1 MRLSSGLKLLRDF
14 LGFLLVST
22 GGMLGAFG
30 ILLLIA
36 RVVLGHSDP
45 ATPVEWSAL
54 FAISGVA
61 GTLMIG
67 SGVLLVNK
75 SRHDRRPNHP
85 HPLFRPGPNRPQH

>member
-1 MRLSSGLKLLRDF
+1 MKLSTGLKLLRDF

-30 ILLLIA
+30 ILLLTA

-45 ATPVEWSAL
+45 VTPVEWSAL

-61 GTLMIG
+61 GTIMLG
-67 SGVLLVNK
+67 SGFLLV
-75 SRHDRRPNHP
+75 SRSRQD
-85 HPLFRPGPNRPQH
+85 